1 MVNDRGIQ
9 MKEYWKRFLLFLKNL
24 PATIKESFIWFL
36 MTYAFPLV
44 QIFIIWGIKQDNFEW
59 SLEIMKI
66 VLVTNASLYTS
77 ILMVVNSQRK
87 DKRVVNILTILT
99 YIFTIVLFAI
109 AMVEITK
116 NMSIFSLGVYQ
127 YGTIATFSLAL
138 FFGLISKYDEVKAN
152 SVELANSGMQKSE
165 AIING
170 QKIDI

>member
-1 MVNDRGIQ
+1 MANDRSIQ
-9 MKEYWKRFLLFLKNL
+9 MIEFWNWFLLFLKNL

-44 QIFIIWGIKQDNFEW
+44 QIFIIWGIKQNNFEW

-87 DKRVVNILTILT
+87 DKRVINILTILT
-99 YIFTIVLFAI
+99 YVFTIVLFAI
-109 AMVEITK
+109 AMVEITM
-116 NMSIFSLGVYQ
+116 NMSIFSLVVYQ

-138 FFGLISKYDEVKAN
+138 VFGLISKYDEVRAN
-152 SVELANSGMQKSE
+152 SVELANNGMRKSE
-165 AIING
+165 TSING
-170 QKIDI
+170 QKIVI

>member
-1 MVNDRGIQ
+1 MANNRGVLI
-9 MKEYWKRFLLFLKNL
+9 KEYWSRFLLFLKNL
-24 PATIKESFIWFL
+24 PATFKESFIWFL

-77 ILMVVNSQRK
+77 ILMVVNGQRK

-116 NMSIFSLGVYQ
+116 SISIFSLAVYQ
-127 YGTIATFSLAL
+127 YGTITTFSLAL
-138 FFGLISKYDEVKAN
+138 IFGLISKYDEVKAN
-152 SVELANSGMQKSE
+152 SVELASSGMRKSE
-165 AIING
+165 TSING